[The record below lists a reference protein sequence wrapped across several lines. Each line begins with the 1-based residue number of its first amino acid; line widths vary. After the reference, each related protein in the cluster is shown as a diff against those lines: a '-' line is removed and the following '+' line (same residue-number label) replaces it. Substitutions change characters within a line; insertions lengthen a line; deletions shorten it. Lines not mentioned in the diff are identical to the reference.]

1 MKTYIGR
8 GHRLVQRD
16 KEIDIAI
23 NDADL
28 SGHFWCFGTT
38 RVGKTRMI
46 ENIVEQSINKGYSV
60 VIIDPKLGAVH
71 DP

>member
-46 ENIVEQSINKGYSV
+46 ENIVEQSINKG
-60 VIIDPKLGAVH
+60 
-71 DP
+71 